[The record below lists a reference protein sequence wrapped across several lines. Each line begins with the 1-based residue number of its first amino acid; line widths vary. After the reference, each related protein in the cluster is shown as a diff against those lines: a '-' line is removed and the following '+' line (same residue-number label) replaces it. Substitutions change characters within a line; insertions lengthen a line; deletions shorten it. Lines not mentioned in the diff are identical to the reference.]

1 MFASIPVK
9 STKAEQ
15 QYQHGIINVEAIRDE
30 RQNAHGAHNLTE
42 VEETRNAIMYL
53 GLDFLISTLNQC
65 DRVLQDF
72 KKSFISVIVPAN
84 VQKECA
90 LNVACVFLC
99 DTHRDIGRLYSV
111 LGRDG
116 RVHMNQAQEVEAQRR
131 SQTTQQPE
139 GTKKRSNLIS

>member
-1 MFASIPVK
+1 MKVFASIPVK

-30 RQNAHGAHNLTE
+30 RQNAHGAHDLTE
-42 VEETRNAIMYL
+42 VEETRKAIMDL

-65 DRVLQDF
+65 DRLLLDF
-72 KKSFISVIVPAN
+72 KKSFISVIMPAN
-84 VQKECA
+84 VQRECA

-99 DTHRDIGRLYSV
+99 DTHRDIGRLYFL

-116 RVHMNQAQEVEAQRR
+116 
-131 SQTTQQPE
+131 
-139 GTKKRSNLIS
+139 